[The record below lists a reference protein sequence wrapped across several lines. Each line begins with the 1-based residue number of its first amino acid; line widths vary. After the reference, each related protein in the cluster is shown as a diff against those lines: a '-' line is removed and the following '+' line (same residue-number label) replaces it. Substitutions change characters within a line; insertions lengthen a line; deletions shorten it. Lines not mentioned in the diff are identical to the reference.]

1 MRAIIFDFDGT
12 ILDTESAEYTTWSE
26 IYSRYGA
33 NLPFDAWSQAVG
45 TVGGFDAF
53 TYLEAQV
60 GRPLDR
66 ASISAERR
74 RRDVELLEHS
84 DAQPG
89 VRELIA
95 EAQESGIRLAVAT
108 SSSLRWV
115 DHHLKRLGLRRA
127 FDAVCTFDDTGVG
140 KPDPAVYQLALHRLQ
155 VPGEEAAAIEDSPNG
170 MLAARAAGIF
180 CLVVP
185 NAVTRNFSFPE
196 PDAVRDSL
204 LGLDIAEIR
213 TLAQRHR
220 GLDAGAPA

>member
-26 IYSRYGA
+26 IYDRYGA
-33 NLPFDAWSQAVG
+33 KLPFEVWSQAVG

-53 TYLEAQV
+53 AYLEAQV
-60 GRPLDR
+60 GHPLDR
-66 ASISAERR
+66 AALSAERR
-74 RRDVELLEHS
+74 RRDVQLLEHS

-89 VRELIA
+89 VRDLIA
-95 EAQESGIRLAVAT
+95 EATQSGTRLAVAT

-115 DHHLKRLGLRRA
+115 AHHLERLGLMRA

-140 KPDPAVYQLALHRLQ
+140 KPDPAVYQLALHRLRVDREQ
-155 VPGEEAAAIEDSPNG
+155 AAAIEDSPNG

-185 NAVTRNFSFPE
+185 NAVTRNFTFPE
-196 PDAVRDSL
+196 PDALRDSL
-204 LGLDIAEIR
+204 VGLDLDAIR
-213 TLAQRHR
+213 TLARRHR
-220 GLDAGAPA
+220 DAESTV